1 MKPFKPLFFIK
12 ILGQIYIKPY
22 RLPSKKRS
30 LPYRWDSLPSPR
42 VELFTMPNFPLPLA
56 LVPEKSNSSDSESS
70 GSEMLTPND
79 VKESQKDLRL
89 YLPKP
94 RAVLQRRHTISG
106 DDLMSFKNVDNLISW
121 HERKEKEQMVD
132 SPSLRDKSVSFGF
145 GLELTPR
152 PTTCLGISS
161 NSSTVKTSLPN
172 INKNIAE
179 KVKKMTALE
188 IVPDSKGEIFEQKL
202 KTGVS
207 KVVRFDSNMKF
218 DEYNHDSK
226 VIFLVK

>member
-1 MKPFKPLFFIK
+1 
-12 ILGQIYIKPY
+12 
-22 RLPSKKRS
+22 
-30 LPYRWDSLPSPR
+30 
-42 VELFTMPNFPLPLA
+42 MPNFPLPLA

-70 GSEMLTPND
+70 GSEILTPTD

-106 DDLMSFKNVDNLISW
+106 DDLMTYKNAGNLISW
-121 HERKEKEQMVD
+121 HERKEKEQIVD

-161 NSSTVKTSLPN
+161 NSSTAKNYLPN
-172 INKNIAE
+172 INKKIAE
-179 KVKKMTALE
+179 KVKKMALE
-188 IVPDSKGEIFEQKL
+188 VVANPKVESDEQKL

-226 VIFLVK
+226 VTNQRRMLRDLHLKKPLKSRYLEIF